1 VRDGP
6 FKDPLPRSWAGDF
19 FFFRLLPLSSSRSPD
34 PSFNAAARFSA
45 VPPTVGEPGEFGSG
59 WLCLGRVLRCALTT
73 HAIVIIQVEWFVEG
87 GAGMQRALVVGMS
100 LACLNT
106 EEAFG
111 FSAPGMS
118 VRGGIMVNF

>member
-1 VRDGP
+1 VGRG
-6 FKDPLPRSWAGDF
+6 FL
-19 FFFRLLPLSSSRSPD
+19 FFRLLPLSSFRSPD